1 MKKEKNKLSHI
12 AKRKQI
18 IGMLFALPWII
29 GLLVFYAYPLVSSL
43 YYSFTDYSG
52 FNTPEFVGLK
62 NFEELFADYDETF
75 WVAVSNTLDY
85 ALLSVPMG
93 LILAF
98 SLALALNVKTKLQG
112 VYRVIAFLP
121 TLVPTVAT
129 GIIWQWLMNT
139 QYGLFND
146 VLYSIFKTTDVMIPW
161 FTDPA
166 YTNLSL
172 TLVAQWSVGAGLLV
186 FLAGLQDVPRDY
198 YEAAVLDGANVF
210 QKFWHIT
217 RPLMSPVIFYQL
229 IMGIIGALQQFTLPY
244 VIGGD
249 TGGTLNSMLFYNMK
263 LYNFAFKEFEMGM
276 ANAMA
281 WLMFIVI
288 MTITLLLYKTSNKWV
303 HYMGE

>member
-1 MKKEKNKLSHI
+1 MREQKKRISRTRKRRQI
-12 AKRKQI
+12 A
-18 IGMLFALPWII
+18 GLLFAMPWII
-29 GLLVFYAYPLVSSL
+29 GLIVFYAYPLLFSL

-52 FNTPEFVGLK
+52 FNTPEFVGLR
-62 NFEELFADYDETF
+62 NFIELFKDFDETF
-75 WVAVSNTLDY
+75 WIAVRNTVAY
-85 ALLSVPMG
+85 ALLAVPTG

-98 SLALALNVKTKLQG
+98 SLALTLNIKTKLQG
-112 VYRVIAFLP
+112 MFRVIAFLP

-139 QYGLFND
+139 QYGLIND
-146 VLYSIFKTTDVMIPW
+146 VLYRIFKTKDAMIPW

-166 YTNLSL
+166 YTTLSL
-172 TLVAQWSVGAGLLV
+172 TLVAQWCVGAGLLV
-186 FLAGLQDVPRDY
+186 FLAGLQDIPRDY
-198 YEAAVLDGANVF
+198 YEAAVLDGANGV

-229 IMGIIGALQQFTLPY
+229 IMGIIGAFQMFTLPY
-244 VIGGD
+244 VIGGP

-263 LYNFAFKEFEMGM
+263 LYNYAFKEFEMGM

-281 WLMFIVI
+281 WLMFVVI
-288 MTITLLLYKTSNKWV
+288 MTITLILYGTSRKWV